1 MAFSLRRFAKTRPWA
16 AELIA
21 AVVALLI
28 GVALMPALIFYAG
41 AGALGRYEG
50 ASLEN
55 LYSSLFAGLK
65 DASAASWVVFLGPYG
80 FYLLFKAIRGWW
92 HLSARLG

>member
-1 MAFSLRRFAKTRPWA
+1 MAFSARRFARTRPWA

-21 AVVALLI
+21 AAVGLLI
-28 GVALMPALIFYAG
+28 GAVLMPVLIFYAG

-55 LYSSLFAGLK
+55 IYSSLFTGLR
-65 DASAASWVVFLGPYG
+65 DGSVASWVVFLGPYG
-80 FYLLFKAIRGWW
+80 FYLLLKGIRGWW
-92 HLSARLG
+92 RVSARLG